1 MRIGELETPALLI
14 EQPVLNANIERMADY
29 CRAHQVNLRVDVG
42 CHKIPMI
49 AYKQI
54 AAGACGIACRTLNEV
69 QEFADAGFHDILI
82 SRSVLSVA
90 ELESLLDLAKQLEAH
105 LTTDSLAAVN
115 EISRLSE
122 RMGLQT
128 SILIEI
134 DDNGNRNRSKMPPET
149 LEIVR
154 RIIALPSLK
163 LAGVVVKPAP
173 SVASTYVIETINRL
187 ETGGIPLRV
196 VSCVDTGHL
205 FQIHEIPQMTELC
218 VGAYTLF
225 DYSHVCRNECT
236 LADCALAIL
245 TTVIDTPSK
254 NLAIVNAGTQTFTKT
269 HPMHTD
275 WLPASSCPLAGDK
288 VGKVFGV
295 TKNSAS
301 ATLCHLTEAYGH
313 LSMTDN
319 QFKVGEK
326 VCIIPANLEATISAH
341 DTFAFVQDDRVLE
354 ILPILKQGLLAVER
368 D

>member
-14 EQPVLNANIERMADY
+14 EQPVSNANIERMADY

-54 AAGACGIACRTLNEV
+54 VVRACGIACRTLSEV
-69 QEFADAGFHDILI
+69 QGFADAGFTDILI
-82 SRSVLSVA
+82 PRSVLNVR
-90 ELESLLDLAKQLEAH
+90 ELESMLNLAKHLEVH
-105 LTTDSLAAVN
+105 LAADSLAAVN

-122 RMGLQT
+122 QMGLQT
-128 SILIEI
+128 SILMEI
-134 DDNGNRNRSKMPPET
+134 DDNGNKKRPKTSLET
-149 LEIVR
+149 LEIAR

-163 LAGVVVKPAP
+163 LAGVVIKLAS

-187 ETGGIPLRV
+187 ETAGIPLPV

-218 VGAYTLF
+218 VGAYALF

-236 LADCALAIL
+236 LADCALVVLA
-245 TTVIDTPSK
+245 TVIDTPSK

-275 WLPASSCPLAGDK
+275 WLPAPSCPLAGDK
-288 VGKVFGV
+288 AGKVFGV
-295 TKNSAS
+295 TKNSTS

-319 QFKVGEK
+319 QFMVGEK

-354 ILPILKQGLLAVER
+354 ILPIL
-368 D
+368 